1 MSKELKLETRERGVT
16 RVQKWDVSGEA
27 IHSIRG
33 LFGDETEIL
42 VIGRDPYLYC
52 RAWCIKNEKIGIV
65 LDIDADLVLV
75 SWIPEYRL
83 LSDGMEWSEEK
94 SWIPRSDLSFNDFP
108 NSELPRAVRRY
119 QEDKLVRS
127 IEEMFSE
134 DVMYDRVKILDLIRG
149 AHILNT
155 SVSR

>member
-1 MSKELKLETRERGVT
+1 MSSELKLETRERGVT
-16 RVQKWDVSGEA
+16 RVQKWDVSGDTISSLRE
-27 IHSIRG
+27 
-33 LFGDETEIL
+33 LFGHEAEIL

-52 RAWCIKNEKIGIV
+52 RAWCIKKEKVGIV
-65 LDIDADLVLV
+65 LDIDSDLVLV

-83 LSDGMEWSEEK
+83 LSDGMEWSDER

-108 NSELPRAVRRY
+108 NFELPRAVRRY

-134 DVMYDRVKILDLIRG
+134 DIMYDRGKILDLIRG

-155 SVSR
+155 LVSR